1 MISSQG
7 YAAKQAKARI
17 EPFSFE
23 RRDPLPSDI
32 VIAIDF
38 CGICHSDVHQVNE
51 DWFPGIFPMVPGH
64 EIVGHVTHAGAAVK
78 NFKVGDLAGV
88 GVMVDSCRTCESC
101 RAGLEQYCEVGNIQ
115 TYNARD
121 KKGDPMFGG
130 YANNIVVDQAY
141 ALKIPANLNPAATA
155 PLLCAGIT
163 TYAPLRHWKVG
174 KNSKVGVVGLGG
186 LGHMGLKFAHALGA
200 HVVQFTT
207 SPKKK
212 EDAMRLGANEVVLS
226 NDANAMQAHASSF
239 DVILD
244 TVSADHDL
252 NAYLNLLKRDAVHV
266 LLGLPDR
273 PASVSAMY
281 LLMKRRSLSGSAV
294 GGIGETQDMLQ
305 FCSQHN
311 IVSDIEVVQP
321 TQINEAYAR
330 LLANDV
336 KYRFVVDLSRAVA
349 AS

>member
-38 CGICHSDVHQVNE
+38 CGVCRTDLHVVDGELPDPKLPI
-51 DWFPGIFPMVPGH
+51 VPGH

>member
-1 MISSQG
+1 
-7 YAAKQAKARI
+7 
-17 EPFSFE
+17 
-23 RRDPLPSDI
+23 
-32 VIAIDF
+32 
-38 CGICHSDVHQVNE
+38 
-51 DWFPGIFPMVPGH
+51 
-64 EIVGHVTHAGAAVK
+64 
-78 NFKVGDLAGV
+78 
-88 GVMVDSCRTCESC
+88 
-101 RAGLEQYCEVGNIQ
+101 
-115 TYNARD
+115 
-121 KKGDPMFGG
+121 
-130 YANNIVVDQAY
+130 
-141 ALKIPANLNPAATA
+141 
-155 PLLCAGIT
+155 
-163 TYAPLRHWKVG
+163 
-174 KNSKVGVVGLGG
+174 
-186 LGHMGLKFAHALGA
+186 MGLKFAHALGA